1 MKEYIERF
9 LEQHFQTDWKSC
21 TDEQLY
27 QALLSMTQEKTQQLP
42 KRDEKGRKLYYL
54 SAEFL
59 VGRLLGNNLLNL
71 GLYEQVDN
79 LLQSQG
85 RSLAA
90 IEELEAEVEEYRT
103 IGTPEECRAAVEK
116 QTVKKVKSISQVKDG
131 DSYVGL
137 IGRCPCCGDILEEG
151 TVYCD
156 CGQKLDWN
164 TDTVADQED
173 TEARR

>member
-1 MKEYIERF
+1 
-9 LEQHFQTDWKSC
+9 
-21 TDEQLY
+21 
-27 QALLSMTQEKTQQLP
+27 MTEN
-42 KRDEKGRKLYYL
+42 E
-54 SAEFL
+54 
-59 VGRLLGNNLLNL
+59 
-71 GLYEQVDN
+71 
-79 LLQSQG
+79 
-85 RSLAA
+85 A
-90 IEELEAEVEEYRT
+90 IEELQTAIELAKMCTQNLERKREIQGYEMAIKALKEVQQYRA

-116 QTVKKVKSISQVKDG
+116 QTAKKVKSISQVKDG

-137 IGRCPCCGDILEEG
+137 IGRCPCYEDILEEG